1 MGTGTIIERIKKYLS
16 EPKIMEKDTV
26 EAAVLL
32 HEVLE
37 TMVIKPNKAGA
48 VEDGGKN

>member
-1 MGTGTIIERIKKYLS
+1 
-16 EPKIMEKDTV
+16 MEKDTV

-37 TMVIKPNKAGA
+37 TMVIKPSKAGTG
-48 VEDGGKN
+48 EDVNEVLRG